1 MAAYHNSNPPQLN
14 CGTYGHRQCL
24 PETCSYKFAKQD
36 DQWWL
41 DNDHPIKLVY
51 IDEKG
56 GTCKKGQFKM
66 DSVGGGT
73 KIDWPGEKYGCE
85 LNIPNKP
92 GHGNPDYDRFVTWQN
107 NSRELGKSYKNNFN
121 KSPQTEYNGATLI
134 DLYN

>member
-1 MAAYHNSNPPQLN
+1 
-14 CGTYGHRQCL
+14 
-24 PETCSYKFAKQD
+24 
-36 DQWWL
+36 
-41 DNDHPIKLVY
+41 
-51 IDEKG
+51 
-56 GTCKKGQFKM
+56 M

-121 KSPQTEYNGATLI
+121 KSPQTEYNRATLI